1 MNDQETANAPR
12 TGFALLMHRAFADP
26 QQKLYMHIS
35 NFVAVII
42 FISIGMIVYET
53 VLESNVITAKSE
65 TETRITDIREN
76 MREIIDE
83 IRGQRSDGKY
93 EKVFKS
99 VLTDAEKSSDAEDEK
114 YKNFRKFYAYWSQ
127 QTLEQ
132 TLANEKISAKS
143 RVVDLIKRVEE
154 SEDDRFLR
162 KVRYVSSDGLFA
174 DLYDEGDSALSEF
187 RKFSIYFTELAQ
199 NDTATPQHE
208 EYITEFADVESAF
221 DSIQKRLGHIT
232 FFWETSQRFDRFELE
247 YKILEYTEIFTLI
260 IFLLEYFGNIY
271 VTRPIRKYVLGGWGL
286 VDFFAI
292 APSLIKFI
300 NISGLK
306 IVRVMRIL
314 RFLRLMRLLKL
325 AKVVADSAS
334 VDDDQDKS
342 TLKMDL
348 QIYFITMFS
357 VLTMASTLM
366 FYAESKAQPED
377 FRHIPDAMWWGI
389 VTMTTVGYGDV
400 SPITPAGKIIAA
412 ATGLCG
418 LALFGLLM
426 NIVGNAMMEGLF
438 GGGDDEE
445 SGITTVLTQSSA
457 PERIEKLA
465 DLKERGLI
473 SEEEFQ
479 EKRQKLLDQV

>member
-1 MNDQETANAPR
+1 MP
-12 TGFALLMHRAFADP
+12 
-26 QQKLYMHIS
+26 
-35 NFVAVII
+35 I
-42 FISIGMIVYET
+42 FMTKVT
-53 VLESNVITAKSE
+53 V
-65 TETRITDIREN
+65 
-76 MREIIDE
+76 
-83 IRGQRSDGKY
+83 
-93 EKVFKS
+93 
-99 VLTDAEKSSDAEDEK
+99 
-114 YKNFRKFYAYWSQ
+114 
-127 QTLEQ
+127 
-132 TLANEKISAKS
+132 
-143 RVVDLIKRVEE
+143 
-154 SEDDRFLR
+154 
-162 KVRYVSSDGLFA
+162 
-174 DLYDEGDSALSEF
+174 
-187 RKFSIYFTELAQ
+187 
-199 NDTATPQHE
+199 
-208 EYITEFADVESAF
+208 
-221 DSIQKRLGHIT
+221 
-232 FFWETSQRFDRFELE
+232 
-247 YKILEYTEIFTLI
+247 EIFTLI
-260 IFLLEYFGNIY
+260 IFLIEYFGNIY

-357 VLTMASTLM
+357 ILTMASTLM

-438 GGGDDEE
+438 GGGAGDEE
-445 SGITTVLTQSSA
+445 PGITNVLTQSSA

>member
-1 MNDQETANAPR
+1 
-12 TGFALLMHRAFADP
+12 
-26 QQKLYMHIS
+26 
-35 NFVAVII
+35 
-42 FISIGMIVYET
+42 
-53 VLESNVITAKSE
+53 
-65 TETRITDIREN
+65 
-76 MREIIDE
+76 
-83 IRGQRSDGKY
+83 
-93 EKVFKS
+93 
-99 VLTDAEKSSDAEDEK
+99 
-114 YKNFRKFYAYWSQ
+114 
-127 QTLEQ
+127 
-132 TLANEKISAKS
+132 LANEKISAKS
-143 RVVDLIKRVEE
+143 RVVNLIAKID
-154 SEDDRFLR
+154 STEDERFLR
-162 KVRYVSSDGLFA
+162 KVGYVSNDGKYV
-174 DLYDEGDSALSEF
+174 DLYDEGDSALSTF
-187 RKFSIYFTELAQ
+187 RKYSIYFTELAQ
-199 NDTATPQHE
+199 NDSTTPQHE
-208 EYITEFADVESAF
+208 EYITEFAEAESDF
-221 DSIQKRLGHIT
+221 DSIQKRLGHVK
-232 FFWETSQRFDRFELE
+232 FFQETSQRFDRFELE

-300 NISGLK
+300 NIKGLK

-334 VDDDQDKS
+334 VDDDKDKS

-357 VLTMASTLM
+357 VLTMTSTL
-366 FYAESKAQPED
+366 FYYAESKAQPED
-377 FRHIPDAMWWGI
+377 FSHIPDAMWWGI

-400 SPITPAGKIIAA
+400 SPATPAGKIIAGC
-412 ATGLCG
+412 TGLCG

-438 GGGDDEE
+438 GGGAGDEE
-445 SGITTVLTQSSA
+445 TGITTVLMQSSA

-465 DLKERGLI
+465 DLRERGLI